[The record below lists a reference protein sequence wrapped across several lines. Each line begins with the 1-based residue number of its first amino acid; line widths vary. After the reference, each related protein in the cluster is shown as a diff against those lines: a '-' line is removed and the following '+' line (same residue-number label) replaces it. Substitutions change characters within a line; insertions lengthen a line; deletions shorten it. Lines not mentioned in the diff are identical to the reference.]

1 METTTETQT
10 RRKQRIGLVVSDRMQ
25 KTVVV
30 AISKKV
36 QHPKYKKFVTRRV
49 KYKAHDAENTCRI
62 GDRVVIEETR
72 PLSREK
78 RWQVIEVLERAPV
91 L

>member
-1 METTTETQT
+1 METTTEAQAG
-10 RRKQRIGLVVSDRMQ
+10 RKQRTGVVVSDRMQ

-78 RWQVIEVLERAPV
+78 RWQVIEIIERAPV
-91 L
+91 I

>member
-78 RWQVIEVLERAPV
+78 RWQVIEILERAPV